1 MANETREAICLFG
14 KLIPVLRNSKK
25 INKLLRQIDKVDREG
40 GYMSFVFGKGSQAR
54 MEGLHPKLKQVL
66 ELAIKISKIDFT
78 IIEGVRSD
86 EQCYINFGKG
96 RTKAQ
101 CEAAGC
107 PPRYADPKS
116 PKVTWVKHP
125 LSSNHRKKSD
135 GFGHAVDIY
144 PYPVSLVLGK
154 KAKDYEPLFD
164 KIADAMFEAARQLG
178 ISIRWGADWDIDKKP
193 RERGETDNPH
203 FELRS

>member
-1 MANETREAICLFG
+1 MYLFG
-14 KLIPVLRNSKK
+14 KASKA
-25 INKLLRQIDKVDREG
+25 RE
-40 GYMSFVFGKGSQAR
+40 
-54 MEGLHPKLKQVL
+54 EGLHPDLVRVL
-66 ELAIKISKIDFT
+66 DLAISISEIDFT

-96 RTKAQ
+96 RTVAECLK
-101 CEAAGC
+101 AGC
-107 PPRYADPKS
+107 PAKYSQPHA
-116 PKVTWVKHP
+116 PKVTWLAHP
-125 LSSNHRKKSD
+125 LSSNHRKKPD

-154 KAKDYEPLFD
+154 KPKEYEPLFD
-164 KIADAMFEAARQLG
+164 EIAKVMFKAAHQLN
-178 ISIRWGADWDIDKKP
+178 ISIRWGADWDLDNIP